1 MKVASDTELV
11 IPPVTSH
18 VLDQEFGK
26 PAQGM
31 PVTILR
37 VDVSEVIASGITDM
51 DGRIREWDR
60 SFALVSGIYRVI
72 FSISL
77 WANSQQRDFFYPEIS
92 VDFMV
97 ARPEEH
103 FHIPL
108 LLSTFGYSTYRGS

>member
-1 MKVASDTELV
+1 MMSATTTPSVV
-11 IPPVTSH
+11 PVTSH

-31 PVTILR
+31 PVSIQLAETGEL
-37 VDVSEVIASGITDM
+37 VASGVTNT
-51 DGRIREWDR
+51 DGRVREWDR
-60 SFALVSGIYRVI
+60 SFSLAQGRYRVI
-72 FSISL
+72 FSVSQ
-77 WANSQQRDFFYPEIS
+77 WAVAQQRDFFYPEIC

-97 ARPEEH
+97 ARPDEH